1 MKSKKIK
8 YTYSRVWRKA
18 LERSLR
24 PMSAQ
29 NKSIFGAEFPVKE
42 PSPHFQHERTMAVH
56 MIDVPVTRT
65 SSTPEASSQR
75 TPHALT
81 PPPFNYT
88 QYMESSFD
96 ESSHAGCKP
105 ENIEDTFNVPYGV
118 DAQGNWYGDVPTPGA
133 HTDEYM
139 GRAENLFKEPNSS
152 DVQRDENREKHLPS
166 SQSDHSDLWHAPT
179 PGNHDSA
186 EVETN
191 ETPLDEP
198 NAFNMQ
204 DTYTILPPPTPP
216 NMRPDSS
223 QWDSKVGNTD
233 PEVETPQ
240 NILRLSVTKGCEKIE
255 KDCQAGNLPENVAN
269 RAKYLLKMLSQAVA
283 EFTYL
288 HLDETMNKVL
298 AVLVACCIYIAC
310 QQCKIPRT
318 FIAIRVLT
326 ETSSLEFKQ
335 SVRKSFEIIQKYIFE
350 TKCSCL
356 RAFRASSEGCC
367 QICHRLYKKDVVS
380 RISESL
386 AFCIECSGAY
396 HMSCVTS
403 LSATIPTPDPSGL
416 ICRRCVPCIIHP
428 DVEQNPGKPTEK
440 RLIAARNSVSVKSN
454 DGDNIEKSFKLRDDR
469 SQSPDLVRGD
479 LKANSID
486 NKMIKWL
493 MKRCRNLQKRQ
504 DEDIVKVLAS
514 VQQDFLARIEN
525 AENATIRLLEQN
537 YQAPRIKLG
546 KAQEVYLCA
555 LQTELLQCNLQSN
568 LENFLAGL
576 QQKNKTSGFKRN
588 RSILEPSDETC
599 EEFKTALVSRHS
611 ETATGGS
618 AKYADRSSEPRRGDS
633 PQHFQVASAGP
644 QRSSRYEL
652 GSELEEGDTQEH
664 PEPRSR
670 KFEPGMRNGQQRKAK
685 RARIDMQEQMSQSA
699 SQTAAPKK

>member
-1 MKSKKIK
+1 
-8 YTYSRVWRKA
+8 
-18 LERSLR
+18 
-24 PMSAQ
+24 MSAQ
-29 NKSIFGAEFPVKE
+29 NKSIFGAEFAVKE

-133 HTDEYM
+133 HKDEYM
-139 GRAENLFKEPNSS
+139 GRAENLFKEPKSS

-179 PGNHDSA
+179 PGNYDSA

-198 NAFNMQ
+198 NAFNTQ

-233 PEVETPQ
+233 PEVKTPQ
-240 NILRLSVTKGCEKIE
+240 NILRLSVNKGCEKIE

-269 RAKYLLKMLSQAVA
+269 RAKYFLKMLSQAVA

-318 FIAIRVLT
+318 FIAIR
-326 ETSSLEFKQ
+326 
-335 SVRKSFEIIQKYIFE
+335 
-350 TKCSCL
+350 
-356 RAFRASSEGCC
+356 
-367 QICHRLYKKDVVS
+367 ICHRLYKKDVVS

-386 AFCIECSGAY
+386 AFCIECSSAY

-454 DGDNIEKSFKLRDDR
+454 DGENIEKSFKLRDDR
-469 SQSPDLVRGD
+469 SQSPDLVRED

-525 AENATIRLLEQN
+525 AENATIKLLERK

-555 LQTELLQCNLQSN
+555 LQTELLQFNLQSN
-568 LENFLAGL
+568 LEKFLAGL
-576 QQKNKTSGFKRN
+576 QQKNNKTSGFKRN

-599 EEFKTALVSRHS
+599 EEFKTALVNCHS
-611 ETATGGS
+611 ETATGRP
-618 AKYADRSSEPRRGDS
+618 AEYADRSSEPRRGDS
-633 PQHFQVASAGP
+633 PQHFQ
-644 QRSSRYEL
+644 
-652 GSELEEGDTQEH
+652 EGEIQEH

-670 KFEPGMRNGQQRKAK
+670 KFEPGMRDGQQRKAK